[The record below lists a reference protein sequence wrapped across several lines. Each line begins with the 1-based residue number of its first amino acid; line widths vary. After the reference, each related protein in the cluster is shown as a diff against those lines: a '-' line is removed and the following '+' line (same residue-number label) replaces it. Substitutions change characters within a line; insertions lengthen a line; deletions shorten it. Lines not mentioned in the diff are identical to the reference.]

1 MNKGLLEYRA
11 VFILMIFLFHAGV
24 LPIGGTFGVSAFFI
38 LSGFCTV
45 LGYRDRVSQKGFNYL
60 LYLRKRYVKYY
71 PLHWLLLFIIL
82 IMEFYR
88 GFSISNNGLQL
99 AANFFLVQSLI
110 PIKDYFFSFNAVS
123 WYLSDTVFFV
133 ALAPVILLIFN
144 KFKRGGVILLIIL
157 SLFAISLFCWL
168 PKEYIQPIIYINPI
182 VRLSDFVYGVWL
194 AYVYESIIKSK
205 VVSWVKQVIT
215 EHPII
220 YPILVAVVLCVSI
233 MIYNRIKMV
242 SFLGVIYWL
251 PCTII
256 LLLCSFCSLNKI
268 GFIGTFGSI
277 SFEFFMIHQLCINA
291 FTSMQMAGL
300 FTINNLYVSVIVE
313 FVIATILAY
322 LLHRFF
328 TKPIVEKLLIKH
340 TRNNT

>member
-144 KFKRGGVILLIIL
+144 KFKRGG
-157 SLFAISLFCWL
+157 
-168 PKEYIQPIIYINPI
+168 
-182 VRLSDFVYGVWL
+182 
-194 AYVYESIIKSK
+194 
-205 VVSWVKQVIT
+205 
-215 EHPII
+215 
-220 YPILVAVVLCVSI
+220 
-233 MIYNRIKMV
+233 
-242 SFLGVIYWL
+242 
-251 PCTII
+251 
-256 LLLCSFCSLNKI
+256 
-268 GFIGTFGSI
+268 
-277 SFEFFMIHQLCINA
+277 
-291 FTSMQMAGL
+291 
-300 FTINNLYVSVIVE
+300 
-313 FVIATILAY
+313 
-322 LLHRFF
+322 
-328 TKPIVEKLLIKH
+328 
-340 TRNNT
+340 